1 MKKNLS
7 LAVFLFILSLTG
19 FSQLKLMRKEPP
31 EQMEKL
37 NFLVGVWRDGENEWF
52 DDQGNPMK
60 IERGENAPDIE
71 KKPYKIE
78 PIMGGLY
85 LEGGADGDAVRAYFY
100 YNEGEEEYYHIAID
114 FMGATSIMTGDWV
127 DGDLVLV
134 DIKPQKHPKS
144 GTITWRRVFYDFN
157 KKSMSYKYEYSRDNG
172 KTWKLRGKQTM
183 KRVG

>member
-1 MKKNLS
+1 MILIFLS
-7 LAVFLFILSLTG
+7 HMSIA
-19 FSQLKLMRKEPP
+19 QMKLMRKDPP
-31 EQMEKL
+31 AQMEKL
-37 NFLVGVWRDGENEWF
+37 QFLVGKWQDAENEWF

-60 IERGENAPDIE
+60 VERGKDAPDPS
-71 KKPYKIE
+71 KKPYEIA

-100 YNEGEEEYYHIAID
+100 YNEGEGEYYHIAID

-127 DGDLVLV
+127 GEDLILV
-134 DIKPQKHPKS
+134 DIKPQKHPQE
-144 GTITWRRVFYDFN
+144 GTIIWRRVFYDF
-157 KKSMSYKYEYSRDNG
+157 SDQHMSYKYEFSRDEG